1 MSERLHR
8 LTMRSFRGVP
18 GELTIDFGEG
28 QSIAVYGDNGTGK
41 STIADALEWFF
52 TGEIELLSHEGRQH
66 AVRNLGGAS
75 AGETSVE
82 LETSGDLGGTV
93 GFPDGR
99 SPDAFDVGAR
109 ETFLLRGRTLADFIN
124 KSKTEKWKALAEI
137 LGLEAVEE
145 LRQDLQRSRTDLKK
159 QVKTAGER
167 VKASASALSSDG
179 SAVSEQGVLANV
191 QSFCRSLSVDV
202 PASLERVTSPL
213 WIATVAGEAP
223 QKSAPSFDALVEA
236 LRVPE
241 LDAEA
246 LRRWNAVVESGKQ
259 GDVDWLTLLKD
270 GDALLSSSK
279 TALVHCPLCGQN
291 VDGAA
296 LAANVRAAL
305 TALLDRSREAE
316 EASTAL
322 RSFCDRL
329 DAAAQDR
336 RALFA
341 QARGNG
347 IDLTAPP
354 RVPEEL
360 STALERGAVLDP
372 AVAEELCASM
382 AGWDESARVSVASA
396 ASDTS
401 ATGDTRDARLAML
414 AALAGQI
421 RVWRAA
427 VAEQEH
433 AKRALALAERI
444 YDAYQKRQKEQ
455 LEGILESISR
465 RVAEIYQALH
475 PGEDLGGITVEP
487 WTAKGIELAVDF
499 HGSRQRPPHG
509 VLSESHLN
517 SLAIALFLA
526 MAQTFNEKLRFLV
539 LDDVINSFDVEHRG
553 QLASLLAEKFDDW
566 QLIVLTHDH
575 QFFEHL
581 SRRAPSWK
589 RLEITSWSYDG
600 GPRTTKYD
608 SVGILGEARDR
619 LGQGDVNGAATKAR
633 RALEELLQEICE
645 RLEAELPFRRGTAND
660 RRELGEVFRGVR
672 RALKEHA
679 KPMLASIEPLLKNLE
694 ADVQATL
701 NVEAHASRGKSG
713 EREVAAALGRIGE
726 LDRAW
731 TCPECRTRIWH
742 KGTPE
747 SSRCKCGKSLFPPPP

>member
-28 QSIAVYGDNGTGK
+28 RSIAVYGDNGTGK
-41 STIADALEWFF
+41 STIADALEWYF

-75 AGETSVE
+75 GGDTSVE
-82 LETSGDLGGTV
+82 LVTSGTLGGKV
-93 GFPDGR
+93 VFPDERLPEALGL
-99 SPDAFDVGAR
+99 AAR

-145 LRQDLQRSRTDLKK
+145 LRQDLQRVRTDLKK
-159 QVKTAGER
+159 RVKTAAEKAKAGE
-167 VKASASALSSDG
+167 VGLAPEG
-179 SAVSEQGVLANV
+179 GPVSEEGILASV
-191 QSFCRSLSVDV
+191 QAFCRSLGVDV
-202 PASLERVTSPL
+202 PVSLERVTSPI
-213 WIATVAGEAP
+213 WIASVSGEGAEKAAP
-223 QKSAPSFDALVEA
+223 RLDALVGSLGA
-236 LRVPE
+236 PDVDSGVLR
-241 LDAEA
+241 L
-246 LRRWNAVVESGKQ
+246 WNAVATPEAG
-259 GDVDWLTLLKD
+259 GDLDRLTLLKD
-270 GDALLSSSK
+270 GDALLTSSPSP
-279 TALVHCPLCGQN
+279 AGHCPLCGQEL
-291 VDGAA
+291 DGAELAARVRTA
-296 LAANVRAAL
+296 LAG
-305 TALLDRSREAE
+305 LLDQSRALE
-316 EASTAL
+316 EARAGM
-322 RSFCDRL
+322 RSLCDRL
-329 DAAAQDR
+329 NGATQDR

-341 QARGNG
+341 RAKGSG
-347 IDLTAPP
+347 IELPEPPSVPEAITAAPDK
-354 RVPEEL
+354 RVP
-360 STALERGAVLDP
+360 VDP
-372 AVAEELCASM
+372 AIVHELCASM
-382 AGWDESARVSVASA
+382 TRWDDTLRGAVAA
-396 ASDTS
+396 ASS
-401 ATGDTRDARLAML
+401 DASETADKRRGQLAML
-414 AALAGQI
+414 AALADQI
-421 RVWRAA
+421 RDWRTALAEHERANKALA
-427 VAEQEH
+427 VAERVYE
-433 AKRALALAERI
+433 
-444 YDAYQKRQKEQ
+444 AYQKLQKDQ
-455 LEGILESISR
+455 LEEILQSISL

-526 MAQTFNEKLRFLV
+526 MARTFNEKIRFLV
-539 LDDVINSFDVEHRG
+539 LDDVINSFDVDHRG
-553 QLASLLAEKFDDW
+553 QLATMLAERFDDW

-589 RLEITSWSYDG
+589 RLEITSWSYDD

-608 SVGILGEARDR
+608 SGGLLGEARDR

-633 RALEELLQEICE
+633 RSLEELLQEICE
-645 RLEAELPFRRGTAND
+645 RLSAELPFRRGTSND
-660 RRELGEVFRGVR
+660 RRELGELFKGVR

-679 KPMLASIEPLLKNLE
+679 KGMLTSLEPLLKNLE

-713 EREVAAALGRIGE
+713 DREVEATLDRIGE
-726 LDRAW
+726 LDRTW
-731 TCPECRTRIWH
+731 SCPACGTRVWH

-747 SSRCKCGKSLFPPPP
+747 SSRCKCGKSIFPPST